1 VNVIRA
7 WAGVGNGTPDLLPLI
22 GESPAA
28 PGAFI
33 AMFPHMGLTGGPLMG
48 QVMAA
53 LVQGK
58 DPGRDLT
65 PFALDRFA
73 R

>member
-1 VNVIRA
+1 
-7 WAGVGNGTPDLLPLI
+7 
-22 GESPAA
+22 
-28 PGAFI
+28 
-33 AMFPHMGLTGGPLMG
+33 MGLTGGPLMG

-65 PFALDRFA
+65 SFALDRFA